1 MRRSSSVDHR
11 EAFHAALRR
20 ISSVFHRRMNPYA
33 KTPEALVRALAL
45 QQVAH
50 DGLPS
55 KETHEATPTMKR
67 GSTDRPWTFEEI
79 LHWRFRPPS
88 PIPSVPLVN

>member
-1 MRRSSSVDHR
+1 
-11 EAFHAALRR
+11 
-20 ISSVFHRRMNPYA
+20 RRMNHYA

-50 DGLPS
+50 NWLTP
-55 KETHEATPTMKR
+55 KETHEATPAMKR

-88 PIPSVPLVN
+88 PILSISLAN